1 MATTDRVV
9 ERETTYTPRTYKA
22 GGFLL
27 MLAGVIGAIVGLGLL
42 ITSAGISL
50 LGLSGLGAATAG
62 GVVLVFS
69 VIEFAGGA
77 SAYRGHN
84 WYGSMTA
91 GVLGLVTFFTLP
103 LDLMGTFLIALGEG
117 QFDHAQ
123 EEQLRE
129 EHVREEEEVTPV
141 E

>member
-1 MATTDRVV
+1 MATTERVV
-9 ERETTYTPRTYKA
+9 EREETYTPRTYKA

-27 MLAGVIGAIVGLGLL
+27 MLAGVIGAIVGFGLL
-42 ITSAGISL
+42 ITGAGIPL
-50 LGLSGLGAATAG
+50 LGLGGFAAGVAG

-77 SAYRGHN
+77 SAFRGRN

-103 LDLMGTFLIALGEG
+103 LDLIGTFLIALGEG
-117 QFDHAQ
+117 QFDHA
-123 EEQLRE
+123 EEE
-129 EHVREEEEVTPV
+129 EETVEEEVTTV

>member
-1 MATTDRVV
+1 MATTERVV
-9 ERETTYTPRTYKA
+9 EREVAYTPRTYKA

-69 VIEFAGGA
+69 VIEFAGGV

-103 LDLMGTFLIALGEG
+103 LDLIGTLLIALGEG
-117 QFDHAQ
+117 QFDQ
-123 EEQLRE
+123 EEKE
-129 EHVREEEEVTPV
+129 MVEEEVTKV

>member
-1 MATTDRVV
+1 MSTESRL
-9 ERETTYTPRTYKA
+9 REPIRPAFTHRTRHA

-42 ITSAGISL
+42 IAAAGGVDLFGLTAFSAGL
-50 LGLSGLGAATAG
+50 AG

-69 VIEFAGGA
+69 VVEFAGGWA
-77 SAYRGHN
+77 AYQGHN

-91 GVLGLVTFFTLP
+91 GVLGMVTFFTLP
-103 LDLMGTFLIALGEG
+103 LDLIGTLLIALSES
-117 QFDHAQ
+117 QFDREPT
-123 EEQLRE
+123 EEIVE
-129 EHVREEEEVTPV
+129 EPV

>member
-1 MATTDRVV
+1 MAMPNVT
-9 ERETTYTPRTYKA
+9 EREITYTPRTYKA

-42 ITSAGISL
+42 IASAGTSV
-50 LGLSGLGAATAG
+50 LGLSGLAAAIAG

-69 VIEFAGGA
+69 IIEFTGGA

-117 QFDHAQ
+117 QFDHAK
-123 EEQLRE
+123 EAEM
-129 EHVREEEEVTPV
+129 VEEERESAH
-141 E
+141 